1 MFKKKQPEIRT
12 YEVSWTL
19 KDAPGLTLTQRF
31 ANWIADKH
39 DDKFEIMETEDSFMI
54 KRIK

>member
-39 DDKFEIMETEDSFMI
+39 DDKFQIMETEDSFMI